1 MQTASTVAVS
11 GFRIA
16 FFAGV
21 LLLASSGTGAQDARV
36 AFKPGVVGQ
45 AEFVAP
51 DIGPAQRADFQV
63 NAVDDHRLRGY
74 LIGSEG
80 LCHGRFQVE
89 GRWSGDELVINSPSR
104 FGTINARLRSVS
116 GVNCAVGVRSFIITF
131 PCYASPHHGQTTET

>member
-1 MQTASTVAVS
+1 MQTSRTVAVS

-16 FFAGV
+16 FFAGA
-21 LLLASSGTGAQDARV
+21 LLLASGTGAQDARV
-36 AFKPGVVGQ
+36 AFKPGVVAQ

-51 DIGPAQRADFQV
+51 DFGPAQRADFQV
-63 NAVDDHRLRGY
+63 DAVDDHRLRGY

-116 GVNCAVGVRSFIITF
+116 ARMLKGPFTVAGKRGEMTVRLSD
-131 PCYASPHHGQTTET
+131 